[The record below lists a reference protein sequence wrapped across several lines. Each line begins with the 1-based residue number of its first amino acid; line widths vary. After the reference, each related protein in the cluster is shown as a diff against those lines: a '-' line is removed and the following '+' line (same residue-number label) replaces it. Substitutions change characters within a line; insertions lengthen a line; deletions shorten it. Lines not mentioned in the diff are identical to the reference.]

1 MKGDALAVAADPG
14 PVRAAGG
21 RPARRRRVPSAGRVV
36 AAGVVLAATIL
47 ACEIAAAG
55 RRRLG
60 IADRGADRRARFY
73 DRLADWLLDDGWREG
88 R

>member
-1 MKGDALAVAADPG
+1 MSHAVALAADPG

-21 RPARRRRVPSAGRVV
+21 RPARRHRWPSVGRVV

-47 ACEIAAAG
+47 ACEIAVAG
-55 RRRLG
+55 GRRLG

-73 DRLADWLLDDGWREG
+73 DRLADLMLDDGWREG